1 MSRIDRRRAFWFAVA
16 LLIGSA
22 TPCLAQGAGAANDLL
37 TRARAAYDGI
47 RYAQVDSLTQAILRI
62 QNLKTGQRL
71 LALQLRAAALYPE
84 ETGLPKNRDGAIQA
98 IGEVIRITFD
108 QKLPRELSWPG
119 LDSLFDVAWK
129 STFAARAKPEHEYV
143 LIGPGATGVIP
154 VRSSRSATF
163 HLSYVSPNGLRQ
175 PVDSAGPATTADL
188 KIKGLTDTIS
198 ALPAG
203 AGELQL
209 VATDV
214 LTEESIVLR
223 YPMTVTAP
231 TLGLVRAPIPL
242 MAKDFRPER
251 HRPSRVKGIV
261 LGILTSSATI
271 VLASVAR
278 GPDNLKSAFHPDGR
292 AVTVGVGIGLATIAA
307 GFLDPGATVPEN
319 IRTNAALRSK
329 YDEDVESAR
338 IQNARLL
345 ADYRIRIT
353 FDSEA
358 P

>member
-1 MSRIDRRRAFWFAVA
+1 MSRIDRHRAIWAVVA
-16 LLIGSA
+16 LLIGGA
-22 TPCLAQGAGAANDLL
+22 PPCLAQNPGVANDLL

-62 QNLKTGQRL
+62 PNLKTSQRL

-84 ETGLPKNRDGAIQA
+84 EAGLPKDRDGAIKA
-98 IGEVIRITFD
+98 IADVIRITFD

-129 STFAARAKPEHEYV
+129 ATFAARAKPDHEYV
-143 LIGPGATGVIP
+143 LTGPGATAPIP
-154 VRSSRSATF
+154 VRSTRSATF
-163 HLSYVSPNGLRQ
+163 RLVYVTPNGLRQ
-175 PVDSAGPATTADL
+175 PIDSAGPATSAEL
-188 KIKGLTDTIS
+188 KIRGLTDTVVS
-198 ALPAG
+198 LPAG

-209 VATDV
+209 IATDV
-214 LTEESIVLR
+214 LTEESITLR

-231 TLGLVRAPIPL
+231 TLGLSRAPVPL
-242 MAKDFRPER
+242 MAKDFKPER
-251 HRPSRVKGIV
+251 RSPSRVKGIV
-261 LGILTSSATI
+261 LGILTAGATI
-271 VLASVAR
+271 ALSSVAR
-278 GPDNLKSAFHPDGR
+278 GPDNLKSAFSADAR
-292 AVTVGVGIGLATIAA
+292 AVTVGIGVGVATIAA
-307 GFLDPGATVPEN
+307 GFLDPGAKVPEN
-319 IRTNAALRSK
+319 IQTNAALRSR
-329 YDEDVESAR
+329 YEQDVEGVR